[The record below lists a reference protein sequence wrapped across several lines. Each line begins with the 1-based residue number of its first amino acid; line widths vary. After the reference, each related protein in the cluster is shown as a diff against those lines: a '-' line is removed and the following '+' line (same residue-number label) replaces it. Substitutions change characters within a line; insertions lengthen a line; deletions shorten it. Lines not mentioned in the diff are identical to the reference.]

1 MYMSCLSITVTD
13 KQQMINEIHEYNACV
28 VLFTEVVI
36 VVLCVIRLCLSAND
50 TDFQSPQWGV
60 IGEIIADEVILIRK
74 DNNISAIPADAF
86 VEFQSL
92 QVFILNI

>member
-1 MYMSCLSITVTD
+1 MHMPCLSITATD
-13 KQQMINEIHEYNACV
+13 KQQMSNEIHEYNACV
-28 VLFTEVVI
+28 ILFTEVVI

-60 IGEIIADEVILIRK
+60 IGEIIAGQVMLIRK
-74 DNNISAIPADAF
+74 GNNISAIPVDAF
-86 VEFQSL
+86 AEFPSL